1 MRNSLHN
8 PQIETR
14 NRQYQTEFRIPH
26 SDIPHSAFTMLNPL
40 DLFVAGEIV
49 NRALDEDV
57 GRGDVTSRSIVR
69 SGLNARGDFIAKQD
83 LVLAGLEVA
92 DLVFGW
98 FDEYIQIEST
108 VADGDEIKSGKI
120 FARVIGD
127 AQMLLSAERVALN
140 FLQHLSGVA
149 TVTRQYVQAV
159 AGTRAKI
166 VDTRK
171 TTPGLRM
178 LEKYAV
184 SVGGG
189 SNHRMGLDDGV
200 LIKDNHLAMAG
211 GVVEA
216 VRRAREAAGH
226 LHKIEVEVATLEQV
240 KEALGARADI
250 LLLDNMTPETVAQA
264 VQIAREREGEGD
276 ERRTLLEASGG
287 INLSNVRQ
295 YAEAGVDLISIGA
308 LTHSAPSVDI
318 SFKIRPA

>member
-1 MRNSLHN
+1 
-8 PQIETR
+8 
-14 NRQYQTEFRIPH
+14 
-26 SDIPHSAFTMLNPL
+26 MLNPL
-40 DLFVAGEIV
+40 DLYVAGEIV
-49 NRALDEDV
+49 NRALDEDL
-57 GRGDVTSRSIVR
+57 GRGDITSRSIVR
-69 SGLNARGDFIAKQD
+69 FGLNSRGSFIAKQD
-83 LVLAGLEVA
+83 LVLAGLEIA

-108 VADGDEIKSGKI
+108 VSDGDEIKADKV

-149 TVTRQYVQAV
+149 TLTRQYVQAV
-159 AGTRAKI
+159 AGTKAKI

-171 TTPGLRM
+171 TTPGLRI

-184 SVGGG
+184 TVGGG

-211 GVVEA
+211 SVSEA
-216 VRRAREAAGH
+216 VRRAREVTGH
-226 LHKIEVEVATLEQV
+226 LHKIEVEVASLEQV
-240 KEALGARADI
+240 KEALEVKADI
-250 LLLDNMTPETVAQA
+250 LLLDNMTPEMVGMA
-264 VQIAREREGEGD
+264 VQIVNEREGEN
-276 ERRTLLEASGG
+276 RRTLLEASGG
-287 INLSNVRQ
+287 INLSNVRA

-318 SFKIRPA
+318 SFKIKPA

>member
-1 MRNSLHN
+1 
-8 PQIETR
+8 
-14 NRQYQTEFRIPH
+14 
-26 SDIPHSAFTMLNPL
+26 MLNPL

-57 GRGDVTSRSIVR
+57 GRGDVTSRSILR
-69 SGLNARGDFIAKQD
+69 SGLNARGGFIAKQD

-211 GVVEA
+211 GVIEA

-264 VQIAREREGEGD
+264 VQIARERDGEGD
-276 ERRTLLEASGG
+276 DRRTLLEASGG